1 MILINSF
8 ESSCGKIDD
17 LNLAQFLYS
26 FDKLKLGL
34 GLLTNAPSDRI
45 SISRRCCSGRI
56 PHIRKTPMATRT
68 LLFS

>member
-34 GLLTNAPSDRI
+34 GLLTNAPLRQDIYQPEMLFGSN
-45 SISRRCCSGRI
+45 
-56 PHIRKTPMATRT
+56 TPY
-68 LLFS
+68 